1 MQLFKSDKP
10 VRLASLSGY
19 VVVITPDK
27 PGLVPDV
34 MVPEVLA
41 AGCVPVGEALPSQV
55 SELTPE
61 EREAELKNAITALIA
76 KNDARDFNADGSPRV
91 VAVRKVLSFQATG
104 DEVRTAYEA
113 LTHGV

>member
-19 VVVITPDK
+19 VVVIEPDK

-34 MVPEVLA
+34 MATEAYA
-41 AGCVPVGEALPSQV
+41 AGCVPVDQPLPAQGE
-55 SELTPE
+55 ELDPE
-61 EREAELKNAITALIA
+61 EREAELKAAITALIA
-76 KNDARDFNADGSPRV
+76 KNDAKDFNADGSPRV
-91 VAVRKVLSFQATG
+91 MAVRKVVSFQASG
-104 DEVRTAYEA
+104 DEIRAAYEA